1 MRKVLALAG
10 LLGAG
15 LVPVVAL
22 GQDYPSRPVTLLVG
36 FATGSATD
44 SVARLAGQYL
54 APRLKVPILVDN
66 KPGAA
71 TLISVQTLLKA
82 PRDGYTL
89 KLGTSGTLVQVPSVQ
104 KDLPYDVARDFAP
117 IAGLARVGGVLVV
130 RNSLPAANVKELV
143 ALLKKS
149 PGKLTYGSA
158 GVGASGHLNGEFFMF
173 KTGTEMIHVPY
184 KGANLVSADLLA
196 ERLDMALTN
205 GAPAWPLIRAGKIRI
220 LAVTTLTRMPSA
232 PNVPTL
238 LESGLPGMEGLDPY
252 TFYGVIGAA
261 GIPQAAVTRMNL
273 AVNELLKD
281 PEFVKKLAGLEFE
294 PDPPGTPADFGRFL
308 ASQLAAWKEL
318 GARLSINLN

>member
-1 MRKVLALAG
+1 MRKVSALAG
-10 LLGAG
+10 LLYAG
-15 LVPVVAL
+15 LVAVPAAA
-22 GQDYPSRPVTLLVG
+22 QDYPAKPVTLLVG

-71 TLISVQTLLKA
+71 TLISVQALLKA

-89 KLGTSGTLVQVPSVQ
+89 KLGTSGTLVQIPSVQ
-104 KDLPYDVARDFAP
+104 KDLPYDVARDFTP

-130 RNSLPAANVKELV
+130 RNSLPVANVKELV
-143 ALLKKS
+143 AYLKKN

-158 GVGASGHLNGEFFMF
+158 GIGASGHLNGEYFMF
-173 KTGTEMIHVPY
+173 RTGTEMIHVPY
-184 KGANLVSADLLA
+184 KGANLVSADLVA

-220 LAVTTLTRMPSA
+220 LAVTTLARMPSA
-232 PNVPTL
+232 GTVPTL

-261 GIPQAAVTRMNL
+261 GIPAAAVTRINQ
-273 AVNELLKD
+273 AVNESLGD
-281 PEFVKKLAGLEFE
+281 AEFVKRLSSLEFE
-294 PDPPGTPADFGRFL
+294 PDAPGSPADFGRFL

-318 GARLSINLN
+318 GSRLSINPN